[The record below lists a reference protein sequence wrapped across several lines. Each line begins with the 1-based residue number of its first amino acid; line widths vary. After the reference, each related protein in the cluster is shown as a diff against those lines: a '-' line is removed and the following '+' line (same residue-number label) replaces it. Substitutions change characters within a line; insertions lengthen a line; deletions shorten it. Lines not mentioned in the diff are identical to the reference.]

1 MSNHPGLLDH
11 PRSPVDRIESHV
23 EVVAEGDIELLNWAH
38 TDDKRWHPVFKSDSD
53 AMFMVG
59 YGATRRVSRSDRFP
73 ASGKFSPRAG
83 RIRGLFEED
92 HSLRPLNAWLPSYKA
107 NNRLR
112 GRYKQV
118 KNLLNRL
125 TGTTR
130 WKLTD
135 SQDEEKEY
143 LYRRAD
149 VEVPF
154 PALSDGYRAFLGWLG
169 DLLYHV
175 CETCPAGKMLYE
187 NRGIVMVD
195 EIDLH
200 LHPAWQMTVLKALA
214 EALPNVQ
221 FIATSHSP
229 LLVGSIEWM
238 NVILM
243 EPGERQSSQP
253 RRFEHPVHGLNAD
266 QILTSEFFGMKST
279 RAPSMR
285 LALKDLSLKARDGN
299 IEASKQIL
307 EQMSRGMETEK

>member
-1 MSNHPGLLDH
+1 
-11 PRSPVDRIESHV
+11 
-23 EVVAEGDIELLNWAH
+23 
-38 TDDKRWHPVFKSDSD
+38 
-53 AMFMVG
+53 
-59 YGATRRVSRSDRFP
+59 
-73 ASGKFSPRAG
+73 
-83 RIRGLFEED
+83 
-92 HSLRPLNAWLPSYKA
+92 
-107 NNRLR
+107 
-112 GRYKQV
+112 
-118 KNLLNRL
+118 
-125 TGTTR
+125 
-130 WKLTD
+130 
-135 SQDEEKEY
+135 
-143 LYRRAD
+143 
-149 VEVPF
+149 
-154 PALSDGYRAFLGWLG
+154 
-169 DLLYHV
+169 
-175 CETCPAGKMLYE
+175 MLYE

-285 LALKDLSLKARDGN
+285 LALKDLSLKARDGD
-299 IEASKQIL
+299 IEASKKIL